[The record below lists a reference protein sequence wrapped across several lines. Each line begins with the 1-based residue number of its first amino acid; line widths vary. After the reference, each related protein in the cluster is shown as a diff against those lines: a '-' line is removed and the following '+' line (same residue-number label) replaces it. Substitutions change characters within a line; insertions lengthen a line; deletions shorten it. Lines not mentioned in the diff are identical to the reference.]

1 MRRERQTEYAFN
13 TAHYASIF
21 AQAGELD
28 PQFEVLST
36 WELRLS
42 MSEEAPD
49 DDVARPSPSW
59 SLLAP
64 ALLNAI
70 GQYLVALSRRYEDL
84 RAARGAWQKE
94 SGPNFVLLLFF
105 KCCRRPGCARP

>member
-49 DDVARPSPSW
+49 DDVARPSPSR

-70 GQYLVALSRRYEDL
+70 GQYLVALSRRYKDL
-84 RAARGAWQKE
+84 RAAWGRMAGGKRAE
-94 SGPNFVLLLFF
+94 FRLFFF